1 MSEIVEVLRQLVPV
15 RIEVAWGTITG
26 VVGVVAEVLFGA
38 WNDALIA
45 LVVAMLID
53 YVSGVIAAYINP
65 ALSLNSQRGFRG
77 ILKKIMILLL
87 VSLGHVLDTA
97 MHQQII
103 CIAVTYFFLGNEGL
117 SIVENAAKAGVP
129 IPVRLRETLEQ
140 LSAEKTERKDNAK

>member
-1 MSEIVEVLRQLVPV
+1 MNDIVLVIKSLIPV
-15 RIEVAWGTITG
+15 RVEAVWGTIIG
-26 VVGVVAEVLFGA
+26 VMGVVAEVLFGA
-38 WNDALIA
+38 WSDALAA

-129 IPVRLRETLEQ
+129 IPARLKETLEQ
-140 LSAEKTERKDNAK
+140 LTEEKEGRDK

>member
-1 MSEIVEVLRQLVPV
+1 MNDIVLVIKSLIPIRV
-15 RIEVAWGTITG
+15 EAVWGTITG
-26 VVGVVAEVLFGA
+26 VVGVAAEILFGA
-38 WNDALIA
+38 WSDALAA

-103 CIAVTYFFLGNEGL
+103 CSAVMYFFLGNEGL

-129 IPVRLRETLEQ
+129 IPTKLRDQLEQ
-140 LSAEKTERKDNAK
+140 LMEEKEGRDK

>member
-1 MSEIVEVLRQLVPV
+1 MNDIVLVIKSLIPV
-15 RIEVAWGTITG
+15 RVEAVWGTITG
-26 VVGVVAEVLFGA
+26 VVGVAAEILFGA
-38 WNDALIA
+38 WSDALAA

-129 IPVRLRETLEQ
+129 IPTKLRDQLEQ
-140 LSAEKTERKDNAK
+140 LMEEKEGRDK

>member
-1 MSEIVEVLRQLVPV
+1 MNDIVWVIKSLIPV
-15 RIEVAWGTITG
+15 RVEAIWGTITG
-26 VVGVVAEVLFGA
+26 LVGIVTGCFFGP
-38 WNDALIA
+38 WNDVLAA

-65 ALSLNSQRGFRG
+65 TLSLNSQRGFRG

-129 IPVRLRETLEQ
+129 IPARLKETLEQ
-140 LSAEKTERKDNAK
+140 LTEEKEGRDK

>member
-1 MSEIVEVLRQLVPV
+1 MNDIVLVIKSLIPIRV
-15 RIEVAWGTITG
+15 EAVWGTITG
-26 VVGVVAEVLFGA
+26 VVGVAAEILFGA
-38 WNDALIA
+38 WSDALAA

-103 CIAVTYFFLGNEGL
+103 CIAVTYFFIGNEGL

-129 IPVRLRETLEQ
+129 IPTKLRDQLEQ
-140 LSAEKTERKDNAK
+140 LMEEKEGRDK

>member
-1 MSEIVEVLRQLVPV
+1 MNDIVLVIKSLIPV
-15 RIEVAWGTITG
+15 RVEAVWGTITG
-26 VVGVVAEVLFGA
+26 VMGVVAEVLFGT
-38 WNDALIA
+38 WSDALMA

-129 IPVRLRETLEQ
+129 IPACLKETLEQ
-140 LSAEKTERKDNAK
+140 LTEEKEGRDK

>member
-1 MSEIVEVLRQLVPV
+1 MNDIVLVIKSLIPV
-15 RIEVAWGTITG
+15 RVEAVWGTITG
-26 VVGVVAEVLFGA
+26 VVGVAAEILFGA
-38 WNDALIA
+38 WSDALAA

-87 VSLGHVLDTA
+87 VSLGHMLDTA

-129 IPVRLRETLEQ
+129 IPTKLRDQLEQ
-140 LSAEKTERKDNAK
+140 LMEEKEGRDK

>member
-1 MSEIVEVLRQLVPV
+1 MNDIVLVIKSLIPV
-15 RIEVAWGTITG
+15 RVEAVWGTITG
-26 VVGVVAEVLFGA
+26 VVGVAAEILFGA
-38 WNDALIA
+38 WSDALAA

-103 CIAVTYFFLGNEGL
+103 CIAVTYFFIGNEGL

-129 IPVRLRETLEQ
+129 IPTKLRDQLE
-140 LSAEKTERKDNAK
+140 

>member
-1 MSEIVEVLRQLVPV
+1 MNDIVLVIKSLIPV
-15 RIEVAWGTITG
+15 RLEAVWGTMTG
-26 VVGVVAEVLFGA
+26 VVGVVAGCFFGP
-38 WNDALIA
+38 WNDVLAA

-77 ILKKIMILLL
+77 IFKKIMILLL

-129 IPVRLRETLEQ
+129 IPARLKETLEQ
-140 LSAEKTERKDNAK
+140 LTEEKEGRSK

>member
-1 MSEIVEVLRQLVPV
+1 MNDIVLVIKSLIPIRV
-15 RIEVAWGTITG
+15 EAVWGTITG
-26 VVGVVAEVLFGA
+26 VVGVAAEILFGA
-38 WNDALIA
+38 WSNALAA

-53 YVSGVIAAYINP
+53 YVSGVIVAYINP

-129 IPVRLRETLEQ
+129 IPTKLRDQLEQ
-140 LSAEKTERKDNAK
+140 LMEEKEGRDK

>member
-1 MSEIVEVLRQLVPV
+1 MNDIVLVIKSLIPV
-15 RIEVAWGTITG
+15 RVEAVWGTITG
-26 VVGVVAEVLFGA
+26 VVGVAAEILFGA
-38 WNDALIA
+38 WSNALAA

-129 IPVRLRETLEQ
+129 IPTKLRDQLEQ
-140 LSAEKTERKDNAK
+140 LMEEKEGRDK

>member
-1 MSEIVEVLRQLVPV
+1 MNDIVYVIKSLIPV
-15 RIEVAWGTITG
+15 RLETVWGTITG
-26 VVGVVAEVLFGA
+26 VVGVVAECFFGP
-38 WNDALIA
+38 WNDVLTA

-65 ALSLNSQRGFRG
+65 ELSLNSQRGFRG

-87 VSLGHVLDTA
+87 VSLGHVLDAA

-103 CIAVTYFFLGNEGL
+103 CVAVTWFFLGNEGL

-129 IPVRLRETLEQ
+129 IPARLKETLEQ
-140 LSAEKTERKDNAK
+140 LTEEKEGRSK

>member
-1 MSEIVEVLRQLVPV
+1 MNDIVLVIKSLIPV
-15 RIEVAWGTITG
+15 RLEAVWGAITG
-26 VVGVVAEVLFGA
+26 VVGVVAGCFFGP
-38 WNDALIA
+38 WNDVLAA

-65 ALSLNSQRGFRG
+65 GLSLNSQRGFRG

-87 VSLGHVLDTA
+87 VSLGHVLDAA

-103 CIAVTYFFLGNEGL
+103 CVAVTWFFLGNEGL

-129 IPVRLRETLEQ
+129 IPARLKDTLEQ
-140 LSAEKTERKDNAK
+140 LTEEKEGRDK

>member
-1 MSEIVEVLRQLVPV
+1 MNDIVLVIKSLIPV
-15 RIEVAWGTITG
+15 RVEAVWGTITG
-26 VVGVVAEVLFGA
+26 VVGVAAEILFGA
-38 WNDALIA
+38 WSDALAA

-53 YVSGVIAAYINP
+53 YISGIIAAYINP

-129 IPVRLRETLEQ
+129 IPARLKETLEQ
-140 LSAEKTERKDNAK
+140 LTEEKEGRDK

>member
-15 RIEVAWGTITG
+15 RTEAVWGTITG
-26 VVGVVAEVLFGA
+26 AVGVAAEVLFGT
-38 WNDALIA
+38 WSDALAA

-65 ALSLNSQRGFRG
+65 TLSLNSQRGFRG

-117 SIVENAAKAGVP
+117 SIVENAAKSGVP
-129 IPVRLRETLEQ
+129 IPNKLRSTLEQ
-140 LSAEKTERKDNAK
+140 LQSEKEGERK

>member
-1 MSEIVEVLRQLVPV
+1 MNDIVLVIKSLIPV
-15 RIEVAWGTITG
+15 RVEAIWGTITG
-26 VVGVVAEVLFGA
+26 VMGVVAEVLFGT
-38 WNDALIA
+38 WSDALMA
-45 LVVAMLID
+45 LIVAMLID

-129 IPVRLRETLEQ
+129 IPAKLRDRLEQ
-140 LSAEKTERKDNAK
+140 LAEEKEGRNK

>member
-1 MSEIVEVLRQLVPV
+1 MNDIVLVIKSLIPV
-15 RIEVAWGTITG
+15 RVESVWGTITG
-26 VVGVVAEVLFGA
+26 VMGVVAEVLFGT
-38 WNDALIA
+38 WSDALMA

-129 IPVRLRETLEQ
+129 IPARLKETLEQ
-140 LSAEKTERKDNAK
+140 LTEEKEGRDK

>member
-1 MSEIVEVLRQLVPV
+1 MNDIVLVIKSLIPV
-15 RIEVAWGTITG
+15 RVEAVWGTITG
-26 VVGVVAEVLFGA
+26 VMGVVAEALFGT
-38 WNDALIA
+38 WSDALMA

-129 IPVRLRETLEQ
+129 IPARLKETLEQ
-140 LSAEKTERKDNAK
+140 LTEEKEGRDK

>member
-1 MSEIVEVLRQLVPV
+1 MNDIVLVIKSLIPV
-15 RIEVAWGTITG
+15 RVEAVWGTIIG
-26 VVGVVAEVLFGA
+26 VMGVVAEVLFGT
-38 WNDALIA
+38 WSDALMA

-87 VSLGHVLDTA
+87 VSLGHMLDTA

-129 IPVRLRETLEQ
+129 IPARLKETLEQ
-140 LSAEKTERKDNAK
+140 LTEEKEGRDK

>member
-1 MSEIVEVLRQLVPV
+1 MNDIVLVIKSLIPV
-15 RIEVAWGTITG
+15 RVEAVWGTITG
-26 VVGVVAEVLFGA
+26 VMGVVAEVLFGT
-38 WNDALIA
+38 WSDALMA
-45 LVVAMLID
+45 HDVAMLID
-53 YVSGVIAAYINP
+53 YVLGVLAAYINP

-129 IPVRLRETLEQ
+129 IPTKLRDQLEQ
-140 LSAEKTERKDNAK
+140 LMEEKEGRDK

>member
-1 MSEIVEVLRQLVPV
+1 MSEIVEALRQLVPV
-15 RIEVAWGTITG
+15 RIEAVWGMITG
-26 VVGVVAEVLFGA
+26 AVGVAAEILFGA
-38 WNDALIA
+38 WSDALAA

-65 ALSLNSQRGFRG
+65 AL
-77 ILKKIMILLL
+77 
-87 VSLGHVLDTA
+87 SLGHVLDTA

-129 IPVRLRETLEQ
+129 IPARLKETLEQ
-140 LSAEKTERKDNAK
+140 LTEEKEGRDK

>member
-1 MSEIVEVLRQLVPV
+1 MNDIVLVIKSLIPV
-15 RIEVAWGTITG
+15 RLEAVWGTMTG
-26 VVGVVAEVLFGA
+26 VVGVVAGCFFGP
-38 WNDALIA
+38 WNDVLAA

-129 IPVRLRETLEQ
+129 IPARLKETLEQ
-140 LSAEKTERKDNAK
+140 LTEEKEGREK

>member
-1 MSEIVEVLRQLVPV
+1 MNDIVLVIKSLIPV
-15 RIEVAWGTITG
+15 RGEAVWGTITG
-26 VVGVVAEVLFGA
+26 VVGVAAEILFGA
-38 WNDALIA
+38 WSDALAA

-129 IPVRLRETLEQ
+129 IPTKLRDQLEQ
-140 LSAEKTERKDNAK
+140 LMEEKEGRDK

>member
-1 MSEIVEVLRQLVPV
+1 MNDIVLVIKSLIPV
-15 RIEVAWGTITG
+15 RVEAVWGTITG
-26 VVGVVAEVLFGA
+26 VMGVVAEVLFGT
-38 WNDALIA
+38 WSDALMA

-53 YVSGVIAAYINP
+53 YVSGVLAAYINP

-117 SIVENAAKAGVP
+117 SIVENAATAGVP
-129 IPVRLRETLEQ
+129 IPTKLRDQLEQ
-140 LSAEKTERKDNAK
+140 LREEKEGRDK

>member
-1 MSEIVEVLRQLVPV
+1 MNDIVLVIKSLIPV
-15 RIEVAWGTITG
+15 RLEAVWGTMTG
-26 VVGVVAEVLFGA
+26 VVGVVAGCFFGP
-38 WNDALIA
+38 WNDVLAA

-129 IPVRLRETLEQ
+129 IPARLKETLEQ
-140 LSAEKTERKDNAK
+140 LTEEKEGRDK

>member
-1 MSEIVEVLRQLVPV
+1 MNDIVLVIKSLIPV
-15 RIEVAWGTITG
+15 RVEAVWGTITG
-26 VVGVVAEVLFGA
+26 VLGVVAEVLFGT
-38 WNDALIA
+38 WSDALMA

-129 IPVRLRETLEQ
+129 IPTKLRDQLEQ
-140 LSAEKTERKDNAK
+140 LMEEKEGRDK

>member
-1 MSEIVEVLRQLVPV
+1 MNDIVLVIKSLIPV
-15 RIEVAWGTITG
+15 RVEAVWGTITG
-26 VVGVVAEVLFGA
+26 VMGVVAEVLFGT
-38 WNDALIA
+38 WSDALMA

-129 IPVRLRETLEQ
+129 IPTKLRDQLEQ
-140 LSAEKTERKDNAK
+140 LMEEKEGRDK

>member
-1 MSEIVEVLRQLVPV
+1 MNDIVLVIKSLIPV
-15 RIEVAWGTITG
+15 RVEAVWGTITG
-26 VVGVVAEVLFGA
+26 VMGVVAEVLFGT
-38 WNDALIA
+38 WSDALMA

-87 VSLGHVLDTA
+87 VSLGHALDTA

-129 IPVRLRETLEQ
+129 IPTKLRDQLEQ
-140 LSAEKTERKDNAK
+140 LMEEKEGRDK

>member
-1 MSEIVEVLRQLVPV
+1 MSDIAEALRQLLPV
-15 RIEVAWGTITG
+15 RIEAVWGTITG
-26 VVGVVAEVLFGA
+26 VAGVAVEILFGA
-38 WNDALIA
+38 WSDALAA

-53 YVSGVIAAYINP
+53 YISGIIAAYINP

-129 IPVRLRETLEQ
+129 IPSKLRDRLEQ
-140 LSAEKTERKDNAK
+140 LAEEKEGRDK

>member
-1 MSEIVEVLRQLVPV
+1 MNDLVSIIKSLLPV
-15 RIEVAWGTITG
+15 RLEAIWGIVTSAIGVA
-26 VVGVVAEVLFGA
+26 AECLFGA
-38 WNDALIA
+38 WNDALAA

-117 SIVENAAKAGVP
+117 SIIENAAKAGVP
-129 IPVRLRETLEQ
+129 IPEKLRDRLEQ
-140 LSAEKTERKDNAK
+140 LTKEKEGRDK

>member
-1 MSEIVEVLRQLVPV
+1 MSEIVEVMRQLVPV
-15 RIEVAWGTITG
+15 RTEAIWGTITG
-26 VVGVVAEVLFGA
+26 VAGVAAEILFGA
-38 WNDALIA
+38 WSDALAA
-45 LVVAMLID
+45 LVVTMLID

-65 ALSLNSQRGFRG
+65 TLSLNSQRGFRG

-129 IPVRLRETLEQ
+129 IPARLKETLEQ
-140 LSAEKTERKDNAK
+140 LTEEKEGRDK

>member
-1 MSEIVEVLRQLVPV
+1 MNDIILAIKSLIPV
-15 RIEVAWGTITG
+15 RVEAVWGTITG
-26 VVGVVAEVLFGA
+26 IVGVVAEILFGA
-38 WNDALIA
+38 WSDALAA

-53 YVSGVIAAYINP
+53 YASGVIAAYINP

-103 CIAVTYFFLGNEGL
+103 CIAVTYFFIGNEGL

-129 IPVRLRETLEQ
+129 IPTKLRDQLEQ
-140 LSAEKTERKDNAK
+140 LMEEKEGRDK

>member
-1 MSEIVEVLRQLVPV
+1 MNDIVLVIKSLIPV
-15 RIEVAWGTITG
+15 RVEAVWGTITG
-26 VVGVVAEVLFGA
+26 VMGVVAEVLFGT
-38 WNDALIA
+38 WSDALMA
-45 LVVAMLID
+45 LVIAMLID

-129 IPVRLRETLEQ
+129 IPTKLRDQLEQ
-140 LSAEKTERKDNAK
+140 LMEEKEGRDK

>member
-1 MSEIVEVLRQLVPV
+1 MNDIVLVIKSLIPV
-15 RIEVAWGTITG
+15 RVEAVWGTIIG
-26 VVGVVAEVLFGA
+26 VMGVAAEVLFGT
-38 WNDALIA
+38 WSDALMA

-53 YVSGVIAAYINP
+53 YVSGVIAAYISP

-129 IPVRLRETLEQ
+129 IPTKLRDQLEQ
-140 LSAEKTERKDNAK
+140 LMEEKEGRDK

>member
-1 MSEIVEVLRQLVPV
+1 MNDIVLVIKSLIPV
-15 RIEVAWGTITG
+15 RVEAVWGTITG
-26 VVGVVAEVLFGA
+26 VVGVAAEILFGA
-38 WNDALIA
+38 WSDALAA

-65 ALSLNSQRGFRG
+65 ALTLNSQRGFRG

-129 IPVRLRETLEQ
+129 IPTKLRDQLEQ
-140 LSAEKTERKDNAK
+140 LMEEKEGRDK